1 MRNEEILNSL
11 SNCINH
17 CNHCADAC
25 LDEENVQKMV
35 KCIRIDRACASV
47 CATAA
52 DLLVT
57 KYGNIQ
63 GLMQYCV
70 QICEECAEECEKH
83 EHQHCKD
90 CAKACRE
97 CAEACRKYAA

>member
-1 MRNEEILNSL
+1 MNHQKLLNSL

-25 LDEENVQKMV
+25 LDEENVKMMV
-35 KCIRIDRACASV
+35 PCIRKDRICASV
-47 CATAA
+47 CATLADVLTVKNA
-52 DLLVT
+52 DVKDLL
-57 KYGNIQ
+57 N
-63 GLMQYCV
+63 YCIKV
-70 QICEECAEECEKH
+70 CTQCADECEQH

-97 CAEACRKYAA
+97 CAEACRQYAA